1 MKKIIPF
8 KKDIIFKTNLAE
20 IVSISLEHT
29 LSVEEEH
36 MIKGNFLISGEYKM
50 LETSVNTDPFSYD
63 LPFVVDLDERYILD
77 KSEVDI
83 DDFYYEII
91 NDNVLSV
98 HIDVVIDGIE
108 EKEIKK
114 EEVVMEEKQ
123 LVREELPLEENR
135 NEVVEQQKEIIEENK
150 SEVIEQKKETVEEKK
165 KEVLKE
171 EKRCIEDEEVSNIF
185 NQVDSNE
192 TYKSYTIYIVRE
204 NDSIESIIE
213 KYGVSKEQLEIYND
227 LSEIKLGDKII
238 IPS

>member
-8 KKDIIFKTNLAE
+8 KKDIIFQTNLAE

-114 EEVVMEEKQ
+114 EEVIMEEKQ
-123 LVREELPLEENR
+123 LVREELPLEENN
-135 NEVVEQQKEIIEENK
+135 NEVVEQKNEIKEEP
-150 SEVIEQKKETVEEKK
+150 KKEFQKD
-165 KEVLKE
+165 
-171 EKRCIEDEEVSNIF
+171 EKRCIEEEVSNIF
-185 NQVDSNE
+185 NQVDSSE

>member
-8 KKDIIFKTNLAE
+8 KKDIIFQTNLAE

-114 EEVVMEEKQ
+114 EEVIMEEKQ
-123 LVREELPLEENR
+123 LVREELPLEENN
-135 NEVVEQQKEIIEENK
+135 NEVVEQKNEIKE
-150 SEVIEQKKETVEEKK
+150 EQKKEFQ
-165 KEVLKE
+165 KE
-171 EKRCIEDEEVSNIF
+171 EKRCIEEEVSNIF
-185 NQVDSNE
+185 NQVDSSE

>member
-8 KKDIIFKTNLAE
+8 KKDIIFQTNLAE

-114 EEVVMEEKQ
+114 EEVIMEEKQ
-123 LVREELPLEENR
+123 LVREELPLEENN
-135 NEVVEQQKEIIEENK
+135 NEVVEQKNEIKEEP
-150 SEVIEQKKETVEEKK
+150 KKEFQ
-165 KEVLKE
+165 KE
-171 EKRCIEDEEVSNIF
+171 EKRCIEEEEVSNIF
-185 NQVDSNE
+185 NQVDSSE

>member
-8 KKDIIFKTNLAE
+8 KKDIIFQTNLAE

-114 EEVVMEEKQ
+114 EEVIMEEKQ
-123 LVREELPLEENR
+123 LVREELPLEENN
-135 NEVVEQQKEIIEENK
+135 NEVVEQKNEIKEEP
-150 SEVIEQKKETVEEKK
+150 KKEFQ
-165 KEVLKE
+165 KE
-171 EKRCIEDEEVSNIF
+171 EKRCIEEEVSNIF
-185 NQVDSNE
+185 NQVDSSE

>member
-8 KKDIIFKTNLAE
+8 KKDIIFQTNLAE

-114 EEVVMEEKQ
+114 EEVIMEEKQ
-123 LVREELPLEENR
+123 LVREELPLEENN
-135 NEVVEQQKEIIEENK
+135 NEVVEQKNEIKEEP
-150 SEVIEQKKETVEEKK
+150 KKEFK
-165 KEVLKE
+165 KE
-171 EKRCIEDEEVSNIF
+171 EKRCIEEEEVSNIF
-185 NQVDSNE
+185 NQVDSSE

>member
-8 KKDIIFKTNLAE
+8 KKDIIFQTNLAE

-36 MIKGNFLISGEYKM
+36 MIKGNFLIRGEYKM

-114 EEVVMEEKQ
+114 EEVIMEEKQ
-123 LVREELPLEENR
+123 LVREELPLEENN
-135 NEVVEQQKEIIEENK
+135 NEVVEQKNEIKEEP
-150 SEVIEQKKETVEEKK
+150 KKEFQKD
-165 KEVLKE
+165 
-171 EKRCIEDEEVSNIF
+171 EKRCIEEEVSNIF
-185 NQVDSNE
+185 NQVDSSE

>member
-8 KKDIIFKTNLAE
+8 KKDIIFQTNLAE

-29 LSVEEEH
+29 LTVEEEH
-36 MIKGNFLISGEYKM
+36 MIKGNFLIRGEYKM

-114 EEVVMEEKQ
+114 EEVIMEEKQ
-123 LVREELPLEENR
+123 LVREELPLEENN
-135 NEVVEQQKEIIEENK
+135 NEVVEQKNEIKEEPK
-150 SEVIEQKKETVEEKK
+150 
-165 KEVLKE
+165 KE
-171 EKRCIEDEEVSNIF
+171 EKRCIEEEEVSNIF
-185 NQVDSNE
+185 NQVDSSE

>member
-8 KKDIIFKTNLAE
+8 KKDIIFQTNLAE

-114 EEVVMEEKQ
+114 EEVIMEEKQ
-123 LVREELPLEENR
+123 LVREELPLEENN
-135 NEVVEQQKEIIEENK
+135 NEVVEQKKEIKEEP
-150 SEVIEQKKETVEEKK
+150 KKEFQKD
-165 KEVLKE
+165 
-171 EKRCIEDEEVSNIF
+171 EKRCIEEEVSNIF
-185 NQVDSNE
+185 NQVDSSE

>member
-8 KKDIIFKTNLAE
+8 KKDIIFQTNLAE

-114 EEVVMEEKQ
+114 EEVIMEEKQ
-123 LVREELPLEENR
+123 LVREELPLEENN
-135 NEVVEQQKEIIEENK
+135 NEVVEQKNEIKEEPK
-150 SEVIEQKKETVEEKK
+150 
-165 KEVLKE
+165 KE
-171 EKRCIEDEEVSNIF
+171 EKRCIEEEEVSNIF
-185 NQVDSNE
+185 NQVDSSE

>member
-8 KKDIIFKTNLAE
+8 KKDIIFQTNLAE

-114 EEVVMEEKQ
+114 KEVIMEEKQ
-123 LVREELPLEENR
+123 LVREELPLEENN
-135 NEVVEQQKEIIEENK
+135 NEVVEQKNEIKEEP
-150 SEVIEQKKETVEEKK
+150 KKEFQ
-165 KEVLKE
+165 KE
-171 EKRCIEDEEVSNIF
+171 EKRCIEEEVSNIF
-185 NQVDSNE
+185 NQVDSSE